1 MKIWWVKLLTP
12 VAGGSWKY
20 RQFCSVIPLQVYSHV
35 DCTIAGVSVVH
46 LHVLVTTLAIL
57 SGVIWKSTTYWNRIV
72 FKIPSE
78 IALKQARLSHCCW
91 TQNDHLHIPEL
102 NGIMRQYQT
111 ELGVGSHVNFRRARL
126 LIPNTLGKNW
136 IYMMPTQVDEKET
149 KNLRSWFG
157 FSCASHHVASLAD
170 AILDLAAVRW
180 PEFHWSPSP
189 STVNE

>member
-20 RQFCSVIPLQVYSHV
+20 RQLCSVIPLQVYSHV
-35 DCTIAGVSVVH
+35 DCTVAGVSVVH

-57 SGVIWKSTTYWNRIV
+57 SGVIWKSTTYSNRIV

-78 IALKQARLSHCCW
+78 IALKQARLSNCCW

-102 NGIMRQYQT
+102 NGIMRQYQA

-126 LIPNTLGKNW
+126 LIPNTLGKIEYTW
-136 IYMMPTQVDEKET
+136 CPLKWMKKKPKTYV
-149 KNLRSWFG
+149 
-157 FSCASHHVASLAD
+157 
-170 AILDLAAVRW
+170 LDLASLVLAIM
-180 PEFHWSPSP
+180 
-189 STVNE
+189 